1 MKNWKTKIKRK
12 VNYIWKTKIK
22 RKVNYI
28 WKTKIKRKVNYIWK
42 NHKIELLTAVMF
54 ISLII
59 QIKFRVSVFDLLVIV
74 VLFFLLV
81 FLIWKLVKRLVPKIT
96 EQTISRN
103 IDSEKIIQNK
113 AIEKYSFWRAIILIA
128 LSAIVSI
135 VPIVEKSEV
144 ATKDMGVLRGGI
156 VTISIFLFLLITYW
170 FCIYESIS
178 RPVWEDGAK
187 RSATYKK
194 MVNDYRSRMN
204 IVFTIFLLTSIMIGI
219 NGYLITIESKA
230 TIGLS
235 WVTIPSFIGGVVYLI
250 TTEKILEDIYSVYFA
265 EEYYQK
271 DRIRLF

>member
-1 MKNWKTKIKRK
+1 M
-12 VNYIWKTKIK
+12 
-22 RKVNYI
+22 
-28 WKTKIKRKVNYIWK
+28 
-42 NHKIELLTAVMF
+42 
-54 ISLII
+54 
-59 QIKFRVSVFDLLVIV
+59 
-74 VLFFLLV
+74 
-81 FLIWKLVKRLVPKIT
+81 KRL
-96 EQTISRN
+96 
-103 IDSEKIIQNK
+103 EKIIQNK